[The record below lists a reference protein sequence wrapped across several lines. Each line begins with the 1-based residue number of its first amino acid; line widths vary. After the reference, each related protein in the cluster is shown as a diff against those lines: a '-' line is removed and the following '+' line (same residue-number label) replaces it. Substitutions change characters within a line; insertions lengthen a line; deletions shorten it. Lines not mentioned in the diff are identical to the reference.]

1 MNPET
6 LKKTLAAL
14 HEELSQTP
22 TLDEQSRQLLREILR
37 DAEGLG
43 ASLASAPPT
52 LRRHRLEELAIGFEI
67 EHPTLTAGLRQLID
81 LLAKAGL

>member
-14 HEELSQTP
+14 HQELSRAP
-22 TLDEQSRQLLREILR
+22 ALDEQSRRLLREIVS
-37 DAEGLG
+37 DVEGLG
-43 ASLASAPPT
+43 PSLASAPPT
-52 LRRHRLEELAIGFEI
+52 LRRRRLEELAIGFET
-67 EHPTLTAGLRQLID
+67 EHPTLAAGLRQLMD